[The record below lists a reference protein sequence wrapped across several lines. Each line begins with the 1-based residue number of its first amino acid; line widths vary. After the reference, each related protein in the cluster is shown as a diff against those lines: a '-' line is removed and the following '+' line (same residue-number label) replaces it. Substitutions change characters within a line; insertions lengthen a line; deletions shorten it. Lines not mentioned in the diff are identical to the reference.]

1 MKPDIILVTPV
12 YSRTQEILE
21 KEFAVHKL
29 FEATDRDAFLQALAP
44 KVRAIATF
52 GPVGANAALMDALP
66 RLELISHFG
75 VGYDSIDVATAR
87 KRGIRVTNTPD
98 VLNEC
103 VADTAIAL
111 TLNVLR
117 KYPQSES
124 YLRSGYWGTR
134 GDFPLST
141 SLGGKTMGIVG
152 LGRIGESIAKRAQAC
167 GMKIAYHNRNR
178 KNVPY
183 PYHPDPVSLAKA
195 SDVLML
201 VTPGG
206 AQTRNLVNAKVLDAL
221 GPQGYLVNISRGT
234 VVDQPVLLEYLQEG
248 KIAGAGIDVF
258 TEEYKVP
265 AGFYALDNAVLFP
278 HVGSATRE
286 TRFAMGMLQVD
297 NLRALF
303 AGRPLLT
310 PVP

>member
-1 MKPDIILVTPV
+1 MKPEIILVTPV
-12 YSRTQEILE
+12 FARTQEILE
-21 KEFAVHKL
+21 KEFAVHKM
-29 FEATDRDAFLQALAP
+29 FEAADRDAFLEPLAA

-52 GPVGANAALMDALP
+52 GPAGANATLMDALP

-75 VGYDSIDVATAR
+75 VGYDSIDIVAA
-87 KRGIRVTNTPD
+87 KKHGIHITNTPD

-111 TLNVLR
+111 ALNVLR
-117 KYPQSES
+117 RYPQSET

-134 GDFPLST
+134 GDFPLAT

-167 GMKIAYHNRNR
+167 GMQIAYHNRNR
-178 KNVPY
+178 KKVPY
-183 PYHPDPVSLAKA
+183 AYYPDPVSLAEA

-206 AQTRNLVNAKVLDAL
+206 AQTRNLVDAKVLDAL
-221 GPQGYLVNISRGT
+221 GPQGYLVNVSRGS
-234 VVDQPVLLEYLQEG
+234 VVDQPVLLKYLQER

-278 HVGSATRE
+278 HVGSATNE
-286 TRFAMGMLQVD
+286 TRFAMGMLQVN
-297 NLRALF
+297 NLRAFF
-303 AGRPLLT
+303 AGKPLLSA
-310 PVP
+310 VL